1 MRALGLVLVTLLVVL
16 ASGAGTPAA
25 DPSGTPGEPT
35 THELAHEG
43 AVAILAGNFPRATQS
58 FDQAAAIDPDF
69 TRAHLGMAIAALG
82 SGDRRKFNESLRR
95 VDSMTHGA
103 PEVRYVL
110 AVQKWQSG
118 DLRVAEDEARGAARA
133 DTAFLEARYLLGM
146 IEAARGN
153 LPHAAATLN
162 DALHV
167 DPTWAP
173 VHLQL
178 GAVLAAS
185 GDLDGALAEMRLALS
200 IDPDLEPAGRE
211 PGVTFAGRRVLPGNT
226 HVSGLGLPL
235 PVPEPAFLA
244 AESRPP
250 LLAAA
255 GSAAIPEW
263 FLDYAMAGFHADN
276 GAWGPAA
283 KLFERALTLNDRETI
298 RIPVGGRLVDY
309 LPHRRLARVCFE
321 TGDLRE
327 AGLHLEIARNQA
339 ATSADSLRLLETLMG
354 IAASRTRLVLQPLPD
369 HTADEAVA
377 IRGLLLTRNR
387 PAWVDIGGQKALLRP
402 ATAEDLRSFPEGSS
416 VTDAESGMQP
426 LYFEVPSYPLP
437 SVGPHRIR
445 IRPGTAETAAAE
457 VEVLIMRDGPP
468 IPGDAHPA
476 PGDRLSAADG
486 GGG

>member
-1 MRALGLVLVTLLVVL
+1 
-16 ASGAGTPAA
+16 
-25 DPSGTPGEPT
+25 
-35 THELAHEG
+35 
-43 AVAILAGNFPRATQS
+43 
-58 FDQAAAIDPDF
+58 
-69 TRAHLGMAIAALG
+69 
-82 SGDRRKFNESLRR
+82 
-95 VDSMTHGA
+95 MTHGA

-133 DTAFLEARYLLGM
+133 DTGFLEARYLLGM
-146 IEAARGN
+146 IEAARGS

-167 DPTWAP
+167 DPGWAP
-173 VHLQL
+173 VHLEL

-200 IDPDLEPAGRE
+200 IDAALEPAGGERQ
-211 PGVTFAGRRVLPGNT
+211 VTFAARRVLPGDT
-226 HVSGLGLPL
+226 HGSGMGLPL
-235 PVPEPAFLA
+235 PVPRPAFLA
-244 AESRPP
+244 AELRPP
-250 LLAAA
+250 LLAVAE
-255 GSAAIPEW
+255 SAAIPEW
-263 FLDYAMAGFHADN
+263 FLDYALAGFHEDN

-283 KLFERALTLNDRETI
+283 KLFERALTLEDRETI
-298 RIPVGGRLVDY
+298 RVPVGGRLVDY
-309 LPHRRLARVCFE
+309 LPHRHLARVCFE
-321 TGDLRE
+321 SGDLRE
-327 AGLHLEIARNQA
+327 ARLHLEIARNQA
-339 ATSADSLRLLETLMG
+339 ATSANSLGLLGALMG
-354 IAASRTRLVLQPLPD
+354 IAATRTRLVLQPLPD

-402 ATAEDLRSFPEGSS
+402 ATAEDLRLFPGESS

-445 IRPGTAETAAAE
+445 IRPGTAETAGAE
-457 VEVLIMRDGPP
+457 AEVLIMRDAPP
-468 IPGDAHPA
+468 TAAVAHPA
-476 PGDRLSAADG
+476 PGDQRSVGDG